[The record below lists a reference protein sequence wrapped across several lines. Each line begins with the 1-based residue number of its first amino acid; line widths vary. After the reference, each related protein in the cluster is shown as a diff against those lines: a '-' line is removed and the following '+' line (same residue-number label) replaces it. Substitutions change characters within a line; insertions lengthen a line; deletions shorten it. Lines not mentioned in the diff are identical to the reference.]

1 MSVTNTIIKRKNN
14 NKTRVDHSGFLFY
27 ISIYE
32 LIIFHIY
39 YIMNL
44 EQAIQILRAA
54 GKPTCS
60 CKYGNSTEN
69 MIQEAVKLQ
78 QEQQVKQ
85 P

>member
-1 MSVTNTIIKRKNN
+1 M
-14 NKTRVDHSGFLFY
+14 FY

-32 LIIFHIY
+32 LISFYIY
-39 YIMNL
+39 CIMNL

-69 MIQEAVKLQ
+69 MIEEAIKLQ
-78 QEQQVKQ
+78 QEQQIKQ

>member
-1 MSVTNTIIKRKNN
+1 
-14 NKTRVDHSGFLFY
+14 
-27 ISIYE
+27 
-32 LIIFHIY
+32 
-39 YIMNL
+39 MNL

-69 MIQEAVKLQ
+69 MIEEAIKLQ
-78 QEQQVKQ
+78 QEQQIKQ